1 MFTVTPVLLALA
13 LFDELASGVST
24 VAAPD
29 IEHAFATSHAM
40 LAALLFVGP
49 GIVALCIE
57 PIIFLL
63 ADRYP
68 RAWFVRGGLT
78 ALAIATVLAGLAPG
92 PIALSCA
99 ISVCWIATGS
109 ASSLAQATLIDRA
122 PDQRAKTMAR
132 WTLLALIGDILA
144 PALLAGLSAL
154 GFGWRAGYV
163 IVGIL
168 LGGWAVVTWLVPL
181 PHTAGGDEEDESDE
195 PKLGLFAAL
204 REALR
209 DRVLM
214 LWLFGL
220 ALCDLLD
227 EILVV
232 FATLHV
238 KGVLGGDTFAQS
250 AVVATSMGAGA
261 IGLVMLEK
269 LLAKHG
275 ERTLLIWFGSACA
288 CAFAAWICAPN
299 VWSSVVLMIPVG
311 ATATPLYPLVAAQA
325 FARRPESSGAV
336 LAASHLF
343 TPLGLA
349 LPFAIGAIADHA
361 GTYVALAVLIVQ
373 PIGLVVLAIA
383 MKPKA

>member
-1 MFTVTPVLLALA
+1 
-13 LFDELASGVST
+13 VST
-24 VAAPD
+24 VSAPD

-57 PIIFLL
+57 PLIFLL

-92 PIALSCA
+92 PFALSCA

-109 ASSLAQATLIDRA
+109 AASLAQATLIDRA

-144 PALLAGLSAL
+144 PALLAGLGAIGL
-154 GFGWRAGYV
+154 GWRAGYV
-163 IVGIL
+163 IVGCL
-168 LGGWAVVTWLVPL
+168 LGGWAVVTWLVPI
-181 PHTAGGDEEDESDE
+181 PHTTDADDEDDSGE

-238 KGVLGGDTFAQS
+238 KGALGGDTFAQS
-250 AVVATSMGAGA
+250 AVVATSRGSGA
-261 IGLVMLEK
+261 IGLVLLEK

-275 ERTLLIWFGSACA
+275 ERTLLIGFGSACA

-311 ATATPLYPLVAAQA
+311 ATSTPLYPLVAAQA
-325 FARRPESSGAV
+325 FARRPDSSGAV

-349 LPFAIGAIADHA
+349 LPFAVGAIADHA

-373 PIGLVVLAIA
+373 PIGLVVLALA
-383 MKPKA
+383 MKPKR

>member
-1 MFTVTPVLLALA
+1 M
-13 LFDELASGVST
+13 ST

-29 IEHAFATSHAM
+29 IEQAFATSHAM
-40 LAALLFVGP
+40 LAVLLFVGP

-68 RAWFVRGGLT
+68 RAWFIRGGLT

-92 PIALSCA
+92 PVALMGA

-109 ASSLAQATLIDRA
+109 AASLAQATLIDRA
-122 PDQRAKTMAR
+122 AERRAKTMAR
-132 WTLLALIGDILA
+132 WTLLALIGDIIA
-144 PALLAGLSAL
+144 PALLAGLGAL
-154 GFGWRAGYV
+154 GLGWRAAYV

-168 LGGWAVVTWLVPL
+168 LGGWAVVTWLVPI
-181 PHTAGGDEEDESDE
+181 PDATGDDGVESDE
-195 PKLGLFAAL
+195 PQLGLFAAL
-204 REALR
+204 RDALR

-238 KGVLGGDTFAQS
+238 KGALGGSTFAQS

-261 IGLVMLEK
+261 IGLVLLEK

-275 ERTLLIWFGSACA
+275 ERRLLIWFGSACA

-299 VWSSVVLMIPVG
+299 VWSSVLLMIPVG

-383 MKPKA
+383 MKPPAPKD

>member
-1 MFTVTPVLLALA
+1 
-13 LFDELASGVST
+13 VST
-24 VAAPD
+24 VAAPE
-29 IEHAFATSHAM
+29 IEHAFVTTHAM

-49 GIVALCIE
+49 GIVALVIE
-57 PIIFLL
+57 PIIFLY

-68 RAWFVRGGLT
+68 RAWFIRGGLT
-78 ALAIATVLAGLAPG
+78 ALAIATFFAGLAPG

-99 ISVCWIATGS
+99 ISVCWVGTGAAAALS
-109 ASSLAQATLIDRA
+109 QATLLDLA
-122 PDQRAKTMAR
+122 PDQRARTMAR
-132 WTLLALIGDILA
+132 WTLLGLIGDMLA
-144 PALLAGLSAL
+144 PALLAGLAAIGL
-154 GFGWRAGYV
+154 GWRGGYV
-163 IVGIL
+163 IVGLL
-168 LGGWAVVTWLVPL
+168 LGGWAIVTWLTPIPSV
-181 PHTAGGDEEDESDE
+181 ASSDEEDDE
-195 PKLGLFAAL
+195 PRQGVFAAL

-238 KGVLGGDTFAQS
+238 KGALGGDAFAQS

-261 IGLVMLEK
+261 IGLVLLEK

-275 ERTLLIWFGSACA
+275 ERTLLVWFGSACA
-288 CAFAAWICAPN
+288 CSFAAWICAPN
-299 VWSSVVLMIPVG
+299 VWSSVLLMIPVG
-311 ATATPLYPLVAAQA
+311 AASTPLYPLVAAQA

-349 LPFAIGAIADHA
+349 LPFLVGIIADHA

-373 PIGLVVLAIA
+373 PIGLVALALA
-383 MKPKA
+383 MKPASDRRTIKESD

>member
-1 MFTVTPVLLALA
+1 M
-13 LFDELASGVST
+13 FDELASGVST
-24 VAAPD
+24 VAAPE
-29 IEHAFATSHAM
+29 IEHAFATTHAM

-49 GIVALCIE
+49 GIVALVIE
-57 PIIFLL
+57 PLIFLL

-68 RAWFVRGGLT
+68 RAWFIRGGLT
-78 ALAIATVLAGLAPG
+78 ALALATVAAGLAPG
-92 PIALSCA
+92 PIALSIA

-109 ASSLAQATLIDRA
+109 ASSLAQATLLDRA

-132 WTLLALIGDILA
+132 WTLLSLVGDLCA
-144 PALLAGLSAL
+144 PALLAGLGA
-154 GFGWRAGYV
+154 FGLSWRAGYV
-163 IVGIL
+163 IVGGM
-168 LGGWAVVTWLVPL
+168 LGAWAVVTWLVPI
-181 PHTAGGDEEDESDE
+181 PSTTSTEEEPDE
-195 PKLGLFAAL
+195 PKLGLLAAL
-204 REALR
+204 REALA

-238 KGVLGGDTFAQS
+238 RSALGGDAFAQS

-261 IGLVMLEK
+261 IGLVVLEK
-269 LLAKHG
+269 LLGKHD
-275 ERTLLIWFGSACA
+275 ERTLLVVFGSACA
-288 CAFAAWICAPN
+288 CAFAAWVFAPT
-299 VWSSVVLMIPVG
+299 VWASVLLMIPVG
-311 ATATPLYPLVAAQA
+311 MTATPLYPLVAAQA

-349 LPFAIGAIADHA
+349 LPFAVGSIADHA

-373 PIGLVVLAIA
+373 PIGLVILALA
-383 MKPKA
+383 NAPKRA

>member
-1 MFTVTPVLLALA
+1 M
-13 LFDELASGVST
+13 FDELASGVST

-29 IEHAFATSHAM
+29 IEQAFATSHAM

-57 PIIFLL
+57 PIIFLY

-68 RAWFVRGGLT
+68 RAWFIRGGLT
-78 ALAIATVLAGLAPG
+78 ALAVATSCAGLAPG
-92 PIALSCA
+92 PVALSCA
-99 ISVCWIATGS
+99 ISVCWIATG
-109 ASSLAQATLIDRA
+109 AAASLAQATLIDHA
-122 PDQRAKTMAR
+122 PEQRARTMAR
-132 WTLLALIGDILA
+132 WTLLGLVGDICT
-144 PALLAGLSAL
+144 PVLLAGLSAIGL
-154 GFGWRAGYV
+154 GWRAGYV
-163 IVGIL
+163 IVGML
-168 LGGWAVVTWLVPL
+168 LGVWALVTWLVPI
-181 PHTAGGDEEDESDE
+181 PHTAGSEDESAE
-195 PKLGLFAAL
+195 PKLGIFAAL

-238 KGVLGGDTFAQS
+238 KGVLGGDPFAQS
-250 AVVATSMGAGA
+250 AVVATSMGSGA
-261 IGLVMLEK
+261 IGLVALDR

-275 ERTLLIWFGSACA
+275 ERTLLVWFGSACA

-299 VWSSVVLMIPVG
+299 VWSSIVLMVPVG

-349 LPFAIGAIADHA
+349 LPFAIGVIADHA

-383 MKPKA
+383 MKPRA